1 MRALAK
7 AASRMQRAVRM
18 DAAILAI
25 MNLATTLAAAGY
37 VPIGGHDNIA
47 VYQRPNSAL
56 IDLAAVGEFDAPPAE
71 VQAALLDYDD
81 ASRISTHIA
90 ESRTLSRANNDMVVY
105 QHLKLP
111 VISDRDYTLRVNWSE
126 GPRPGVRFRIDTAA
140 GPSPLPKRVR
150 MTTLNGRWELEPL
163 DGGRTRAVY
172 HVQLDFAGEVPRW
185 MVRGGAAKDLP
196 NMFLGVG
203 RLIVARRASAN
214 ALTSR

>member
-1 MRALAK
+1 MH
-7 AASRMQRAVRM
+7 SAVRM
-18 DAAILAI
+18 NASILAI
-25 MNLATTLAAAGY
+25 MNLATTLAGAGY
-37 VPIGGHDNIA
+37 VPIGGHDGVA
-47 VYQRPNSAL
+47 VYQRPNAAL
-56 IDLAAVGEFDAPPAE
+56 IDLAAVAEFDAPPAE
-71 VQAALLDYDD
+71 VQAALLDYDH

-90 ESRTLSRANNDMVVY
+90 ESRTLSRSGGDMLVY

-111 VISDRDYTLRVNWSE
+111 VISDRDYTLRVSWTD
-126 GPRPGVRFRIDTAA
+126 GVRPSVRFRIDTAA
-140 GPSPLPKRVR
+140 GPAPMPNRVR
-150 MTTLNGRWELEPL
+150 MTILNGRWELEAL
-163 DGGRTRAVY
+163 AAGRTRAVY

>member
-1 MRALAK
+1 MH
-7 AASRMQRAVRM
+7 QAVFM
-18 DAAILAI
+18 IATLVGIVS
-25 MNLATTLAAAGY
+25 LATTLAGAGY
-37 VPIGGHDNIA
+37 VPIGGHHGIS
-47 VYQRPNSAL
+47 VYQRPNAAL
-56 IDLAAVGEFDAPPAE
+56 IDLAAVAEFDAPPLE

-90 ESRTLSRANNDMVVY
+90 ESRVLSRRGGDMLVY

-111 VISDRDYTLRVNWSE
+111 VISDRDYTLRVSWTE
-126 GPRPGVRFRIDTAA
+126 GLARGLRFRIDGAA
-140 GPSPLPKRVR
+140 GPGPFANRVR
-150 MTTLNGRWELEPL
+150 MTILNGRWELEPIG
-163 DGGRTRAVY
+163 DGKRTRAVY

-203 RLIVARRASAN
+203 KLIASRRASTN